1 MQQGIT
7 PMPDVDDFD
16 PNADP
21 GAYRG
26 LGDKRVPND
35 DSADDGIPQPP
46 DVEKREPIE
55 EPEPEP
61 SPVEE
66 PFEPPPKPIL

>member
-16 PNADP
+16 PNVDP
-21 GAYRG
+21 GANRG
-26 LGDKRVPND
+26 LDDKPGRDEDVPL
-35 DSADDGIPQPP
+35 PP
-46 DVEKREPIE
+46 DVEDREPVE
-55 EPEPEP
+55 EPDPTP

-66 PFEPPPKPIL
+66 PFVPPPPPLL

>member
-21 GAYRG
+21 GANRG
-26 LGDKRVPND
+26 LGRD
-35 DSADDGIPQPP
+35 DAPLPP
-46 DVEKREPIE
+46 DVEDREPVE
-55 EPEPEP
+55 EPIPEP
-61 SPVEE
+61 SPIDD
-66 PFEPPPKPIL
+66 PFEPPPKPLL